1 MRARLESCSLDAGRW
16 LTGEVTGV
24 AVEELS
30 ISLLMVADH
39 WGITIL
45 RMNCFGVY
53 GMGMRWRD
61 GWKRCLCVEMC
72 IGMRAY
78 VCTCVCVRV
87 RVRKVVVV
95 IVVACLLKVQLQDV
109 EASWEECQMQRSNA
123 YTKDQDPTSGARSC
137 FWSEVCW
144 WSYVPLKIGREERLL
159 SVIVT

>member
-16 LTGEVTGV
+16 LTGEVTGL

-61 GWKRCLCVEMC
+61 EGKKCLCVEC
-72 IGMRAY
+72 REEC
-78 VCTCVCVRV
+78 VRECVSVCVRV
-87 RVRKVVVV
+87 
-95 IVVACLLKVQLQDV
+95 C
-109 EASWEECQMQRSNA
+109 
-123 YTKDQDPTSGARSC
+123 
-137 FWSEVCW
+137 VC
-144 WSYVPLKIGREERLL
+144 V
-159 SVIVT
+159 